1 MKFKRLFSPFFW
13 KYDVWYS
20 LCAWFN
26 PRQKWLTKHIKN
38 TWQDKPE
45 LIKDI
50 LFASLVHY
58 VEEENGIQD
67 HTVYD
72 EDLKA
77 GYISQEYYDSVV
89 TTNTELQEVYNYIKH
104 ERSILEKV
112 AGEALNGDD
121 LGDWF
126 TKESVI
132 NDKDVWAMTTIA
144 KYSPYLWT

>member
-1 MKFKRLFSPFFW
+1 MNIKRLFSPFFW

-50 LFASLVHY
+50 LFACLVHY
-58 VEEENGIQD
+58 VEQEKGIQD
-67 HTVYD
+67 PAIYD
-72 EDLKA
+72 DDLKA

-89 TTNTELQEVYNYIKH
+89 DLNTELQDVYNYIKN
-104 ERSILEKV
+104 ERPLLEKE
-112 AGEALNGDD
+112 ADEALNGDVI
-121 LGDWF
+121 DWL
-126 TKESVI
+126 TKDAVI